1 MSLLVTC
8 EILGLFFNTL
18 TVNDRYSFRNSRNL
32 PQPIQ
37 IQLSKKQKVFSQFF
51 LNLYQILNIL
61 KPFES
66 QHAKASQTLPKS
78 A

>member
-51 LNLYQILNIL
+51 
-61 KPFES
+61 PAF
-66 QHAKASQTLPKS
+66 
-78 A
+78 